1 MVGGGTADK
10 SGIDGGKVDRYEG
23 QEVADR
29 EWKDDEEI
37 KIESLTCSRI
47 ERDNITGITDK
58 STNNF

>member
-37 KIESLTCSRI
+37 KIESLTCSSF
-47 ERDNITGITDK
+47 ERGNSIGITDK
-58 STNNF
+58 CICNF